1 MKKYPMITLM
11 DSHHFNWRF
20 TPESVK
26 ETVNYITLIEAT
38 YLTKK
43 KITEAKENIFEC
55 VEKLKAHKKLNQKT
69 LDTQPQ
75 LN

>member
-1 MKKYPMITLM
+1 M
-11 DSHHFNWRF
+11 N
-20 TPESVK
+20 EV
-26 ETVNYITLIEAT
+26 A
-38 YLTKK
+38 KK